1 MLFKKDR
8 NKDELYES
16 VSVRQGFPPTNRE
29 IKARMLRHVALAR
42 QRSAVE
48 RRPRRR
54 CERCPIR
61 STATSSGA
69 CWKRCS
75 SCCPRPSPSCKLVFQ
90 TQGEADY
97 VEIALRALRALGTAD
112 EPTDLA
118 LAFDYRLQHILVDE
132 FQDTSFSQLDLLER
146 LTGGW
151 ADGDGRTLFCVGDPM
166 QSIYRFR
173 QAEVGLFI
181 DLQQHGL
188 RNLRLQPLR
197 LGSEFPLDSR
207 HRRLGQRV
215 VPGRAGSA
223 QRCRAGRSPV
233 QPEHSDGCGQR
244 RWREGSYVRQRRRRH
259 RGCARGL
266 DRSRHAGTDPPR
278 DASRF
283 WSRRALTWTRSHAS

>member
-1 MLFKKDR
+1 MSEDLATLRTLPDPVYS
-8 NKDELYES
+8 DEQWRVLEALLELL
-16 VSVRQGFPPTNRE
+16 P
-29 IKARMLRHVALAR
+29 AAVAEL
-42 QRSAVE
+42 QV
-48 RRPRRR
+48 
-54 CERCPIR
+54 
-61 STATSSGA
+61 
-69 CWKRCS
+69 
-75 SCCPRPSPSCKLVFQ
+75 VFQ
-90 TQGEADY
+90 TQGKADY

-188 RNLRLQPLR
+188 RNLRLEPLR
-197 LGSEFPLDSR
+197 LEANFRSTPG

-215 VPGRAGSA
+215 VPGRAGCA
-223 QRCRAGRSPV
+223 QRCGAGRSPV

-244 RWREGSYVRQRRRRH
+244 RWRDRFTRSSTPTKTSRRR
-259 RGCARGL
+259 AWS
-266 DRSRHAGTDPPR
+266 RSFATRWNNPPT

-283 WSRRALTWTRSHAS
+283 SSPRALTWMRSHAS